1 MIFHGPP
8 KIKHRQFQ
16 LIHWLFFELTKIDPS
31 FLSKLAKDWNSDSA
45 YTYISAER
53 VKTLELSMTV
63 QKGG

>member
-45 YTYISAER
+45 YISSVEM
-53 VKTLELSMTV
+53 VKNIRALELLMTMV
-63 QKGG
+63 